1 MNLPLETT
9 LDVLK
14 FLNFNQITSLKLT
27 NSIFLCLI
35 DEFEKVLPQMV
46 FKELSLISVSNDEL
60 KEYKCIEPK
69 YLSLKINYQQRKNV

>member
-14 FLNFNQITSLKLT
+14 FLNFNQISSLKLT

-35 DEFEKVLPQMV
+35 NRFEKVLPQMV
-46 FKELSLISVSNDEL
+46 FKELSLVHFSYKTNNYFYIIRFPSVVMS
-60 KEYKCIEPK
+60 
-69 YLSLKINYQQRKNV
+69 